1 MPTASDLITAI
12 AHGRVSL
19 GRDRLE
25 FLAFRDDRVWE
36 VVGGGPQG
44 LRLHQRGDDASLN
57 PQPLPPHEAGRML
70 MSLMARGIII
80 VSGRDPSAQ
89 DAFLEDVEDWC
100 GTPWP
105 RRWPWLGPG
114 PVPEPETE
122 SERDPREDFR
132 RSALVGGALAAAEI
146 AARYP
151 SGELKDVFDSAPP
164 RLPAASRGSRDSRRC
179 VTRGRSSC
187 RGTAA

>member
-12 AHGRVSL
+12 AHGRVTL

-25 FLAFRDDRVWE
+25 FLASFDDRVWE

-44 LRLHQRGDDASLN
+44 LRVHQRGDDASLN
-57 PQPLPPHEAGRML
+57 PQPLPPHEAGRQL

-80 VSGRDPSAQ
+80 VSGRDQSAQ
-89 DAFLEDVEDWC
+89 NAFFEDVEDWC
-100 GTPWP
+100 GTSWP

-114 PVPEPETE
+114 PVPEPDAEHGTE
-122 SERDPREDFR
+122 RGLRDDFR

-151 SGELKDVFDSAPP
+151 SGELRDVFEKAAQ
-164 RLPAASRGSRDSRRC
+164 RLTEAGL
-179 VTRGRSSC
+179 G
-187 RGTAA
+187 

>member
-44 LRLHQRGDDASLN
+44 LRVHHRGDDASLN
-57 PQPLPPHEAGRML
+57 PQPHPPHQAGRL
-70 MSLMARGIII
+70 GIILQARGNILGR
-80 VSGRDPSAQ
+80 GRDPSAQ
-89 DAFLEDVEDWC
+89 HAFLEDVEDWC

-151 SGELKDVFDSAPP
+151 SGEVKDVFEKAAQ
-164 RLPAASRGSRDSRRC
+164 RLTEAGL
-179 VTRGRSSC
+179 G
-187 RGTAA
+187 